1 MKSGAPLDN
10 PNPLV
15 QTVPHPNTVL
25 SRARLEQELDE
36 DIEDEFDSLEIFDMI
51 RNINDPE
58 HPLTLEQLNVVSSKL
73 IKVDDRNG
81 LIGVQFTPTIPHCSQ
96 AILIG
101 LMIRVK
107 LHRSLPERFKV
118 DIKIEP
124 GKHATEDAINKQ
136 LNDKERVAAAL
147 ENEQLLNIVNQ
158 GLRGSDRDIDTYRDL
173 LLSMGLG

>member
-15 QTVPHPNTVL
+15 QTVPHPNTML

-58 HPLTLEQLNVVSSKL
+58 HPLTLEQLNVVSAKL
-73 IKVDDRNG
+73 IKVEDRSG
-81 LIGVQFTPTIPHCSQ
+81 LITVYFTPTIPHCSQ

-118 DIKIEP
+118 DIMIEP
-124 GKHATEDAINKQ
+124 GKHATEEAINKQ

-147 ENEQLLNIVNQ
+147 ENDQLLNIVNQ